1 MGAGGLIA
9 IWSWWDVL
17 RFLRLFFLCFRCPF
31 WKTLLSF
38 SDEIYCGLVSSLS
51 LPDVLPPSPH
61 TIDMEAWWISS
72 NNHFHPL
79 HLSSGDLEG
88 SAFYGVGAELLHLAF
103 NTCHNLS
110 FSVPLW
116 SPSLLPPALLC
127 LVPLGQRTHPL
138 CGLVPSICSYCS
150 SLTSPPW
157 IMLLF
162 QNKAS
167 SERIL
172 CVCAGLSS
180 WLISS
185 YH

>member
-1 MGAGGLIA
+1 MCLGFYVCFFCVSDAPSEKHFCHFQMRSIVV
-9 IWSWWDVL
+9 WS
-17 RFLRLFFLCFRCPF
+17 
-31 WKTLLSF
+31 LLSRHQTSF
-38 SDEIYCGLVSSLS
+38 L
-51 LPDVLPPSPH
+51 LPPMPP
-61 TIDMEAWWISS
+61 TWRPDEFLPMP
-72 NNHFHPL
+72 FHPL

-88 SAFYGVGAELLHLAF
+88 SAFYGIGVELLHLAF

-116 SPSLLPPALLC
+116 PPSLLPPALLC

-138 CGLVPSICSYCS
+138 CGLVLGICSYCS

-162 QNKAS
+162 QDKAS

-180 WLISS
+180 
-185 YH
+185 